1 MTTKILID
9 GSNMWYRAYT
19 ATELYRPGGPVSVM
33 IYMLRR
39 QCREY
44 GLDNVVVVWD
54 AGDGG
59 RKTLDP
65 GYKANRKP
73 VEGVWEDIVYMK
85 TMVDVLGIPNA
96 HKKGYE
102 ADDVLGSLATQA
114 SDDCMILSYDKD
126 FYQLVN
132 ERISVLRPER
142 TVHGN
147 KIPRKI
153 VTRDEVMEEFGTIPE
168 KVKLFKA
175 FDGDKSDN
183 IPRPPIRF
191 MPKFKKSLFKAI
203 TLSTTINDFY
213 THLSLFDEK
222 YHQPLLDFRPRAIL
236 NMQLVTI
243 STELDIYVERP
254 KLNSSK
260 FETLCMELDIK
271 RHRIDDWISM
281 PKEPPPPPPSQGCL
295 F

>member
-1 MTTKILID
+1 MTTKVFID

-33 IYMLRR
+33 TYMLRR
-39 QCREY
+39 VCREY
-44 GLDNVVVVWD
+44 GIDNVAVCWD

-85 TMVDVLGIPNA
+85 TMVDVLGIPNI

-102 ADDVLGSLATQA
+102 ADDVAGSLAHQ
-114 SDDCMILSYDKD
+114 SDDESHILSYDKD

-132 ERISVLRPER
+132 DKISVLRPER

-147 KIPRKI
+147 KIPRKVI
-153 VTRDEVMEEFGTIPE
+153 DRDEVIEEFGVAPD
-168 KVKLFKA
+168 KVMLLKA
-175 FDGDKSDN
+175 FKGDNSDN
-183 IPRPPIRF
+183 IPKIGIRF
-191 MPKFKKSLFKAI
+191 TKKFKEPFFKAI
-203 TLSTTINDFY
+203 ILSSSLDEFY
-213 THLSLFDEK
+213 THLDTFDKK
-222 YHQPLLDFRPRAIL
+222 YHEELLKFRSRAEL
-236 NMQLVTI
+236 NLKLVTI
-243 STELDIYVERP
+243 NTELDVNIERP
-254 KLNSSK
+254 KLNSKK
-260 FETLCMELDIK
+260 FEILCEELEIK

-281 PKEPPPPPPSQGCL
+281 PKEPPPPAPAQGCL